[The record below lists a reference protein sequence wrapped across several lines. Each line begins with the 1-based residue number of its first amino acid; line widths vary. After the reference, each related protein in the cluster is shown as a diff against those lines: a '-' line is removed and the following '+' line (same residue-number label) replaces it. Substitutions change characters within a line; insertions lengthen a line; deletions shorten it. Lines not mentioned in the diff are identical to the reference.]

1 VSAPQD
7 TRMTHSVTATELAG
21 SDGAEAVTRES
32 SAQRLADT
40 GRLVTRARNGNRQAV
55 EELLEGCQGL
65 VLRVARHIMGHPA
78 DARDA
83 AQEALLRVFRHLD
96 RFDPRRPLEPWL
108 YRLTVNTCRDHLR
121 RHRRRPTRSLDD
133 PDISAAEPATREP
146 SAEAGLVLTERR
158 ARLRAALQQLS
169 PRQRAAIVLR
179 DVEGLPARDVAR
191 AMGISMITLR
201 VHIRAA
207 RLKLRQLCGPHFG
220 GDHDL

>member
-1 VSAPQD
+1 
-7 TRMTHSVTATELAG
+7 MTHSVTATELAG
-21 SDGAEAVTRES
+21 SNGAEAVTRES

-55 EELLEGCQGL
+55 EDLLGHCQGL
-65 VLRVARHIMGHPA
+65 VLRVSRHMLDNPA
-78 DARDA
+78 DAQDA
-83 AQEALLRVFRHLD
+83 AQESLLKVFRHLD
-96 RFDPRRPLEPWL
+96 RFDPRQPLEPWL
-108 YRLTVNTCRDHLR
+108 YRITVNTCRDHLR
-121 RHRRRPTRSLDD
+121 RHRRRPTASLDD
-133 PDISAAEPATREP
+133 PDTPVADPAAGEH
-146 SAEAGLVLTERR
+146 SAEAGLVLTERLE
-158 ARLRAALQQLS
+158 RLREAIQALS

-207 RLKLRQLCGPHFG
+207 RLKLRHVCGPDFG